1 MAFATLV
8 VTALFLCDFVVIK
21 RRFLDLPL
29 EAQRDAMGITE
40 TGEVDSD

>member
-1 MAFATLV
+1 MAFVAV
-8 VTALFLCDFVVIK
+8 AVIAIFLCFYVVIQ
-21 RRFLDLPL
+21 RRFLDLPP